1 MHSVKIIILISDINY
16 MSVKM
21 DPINLLIAVNLFVS
35 MSANYS
41 GAKKGLKTSI
51 TKVVERPATFLQK
64 VPPNIAVLVLI
75 LTILS
80 ILKIGSLSDNFE
92 IQFENIRIAGLIMF
106 LIFSWLQVWAYKSL
120 GKDYAQDIVI
130 LKEHQL
136 HTTGIYKF
144 IRHPQYISQVL
155 SDLGAGLAL
164 LSFTVV
170 PVVILFELPL
180 FIMRALVEDKLL
192 QKHFGE
198 KFAAYKKQSGFII
211 PFIG

>member
-1 MHSVKIIILISDINY
+1 
-16 MSVKM
+16 M
-21 DPINLLIAVNLFVS
+21 DPINLLIAINFFVS
-35 MSANYS
+35 LSANYS

-51 TKVVERPATFLQK
+51 TKVMERPSTFLQK
-64 VPPNIAVLVLI
+64 APPNVAAVILV

-80 ILKIGSLSDNFE
+80 IFKIGSLKDNFE
-92 IQFENIRIAGLIMF
+92 IEYQNIRIIGLIMF
-106 LIFSWLQVWAYKSL
+106 LIFSWFQVWAYKSL

-130 LKEHQL
+130 LKEHRL

-170 PVVILFELPL
+170 PIVILIELPL
-180 FIMRALVEDKLL
+180 FIMRASVEDKLL
-192 QKHFGE
+192 QKYFGE
-198 KFAAYKKQSGFII
+198 KFTAYKKQSGFII

>member
-1 MHSVKIIILISDINY
+1 MKMESQNAINIL
-16 MSVKM
+16 VAL
-21 DPINLLIAVNLFVS
+21 NLLVS

-51 TKVVERPATFLQK
+51 TKVVERPETSFQK
-64 VPPNIAVLVLI
+64 IPPNIAALVLI
-75 LTILS
+75 LTIVS
-80 ILKIGSLSDNFE
+80 IFKIGSLTGNFE
-92 IQFENIRIAGLIMF
+92 IQFESIRVAGLVMF
-106 LIFSWLQVWAYKSL
+106 LIFSWIQVWAYKSL

-136 HTTGIYKF
+136 HSTGIYKF

-180 FIMRALVEDKLL
+180 FIMRATAEDKLL
-192 QKHFGE
+192 QQYFGE
-198 KFAAYKKQSGFII
+198 KFTAYKKRSGFII

>member
-1 MHSVKIIILISDINY
+1 
-16 MSVKM
+16 M
-21 DPINLLIAVNLFVS
+21 DPINLLVAINLFIS
-35 MSANYS
+35 MSANFS

-64 VPPNIAVLVLI
+64 FPPNVAALILI
-75 LTILS
+75 LTIFS
-80 ILKIGSLSDNFE
+80 IFKIGTFGGDIETRFANV
-92 IQFENIRIAGLIMF
+92 RIIGLIIF
-106 LIFSWLQVWAYKSL
+106 VIFSWVQVWAYKSL

-164 LSFTVV
+164 LSYTVV
-170 PVVILFELPL
+170 PIVILFELPL
-180 FIMRALVEDKLL
+180 FIMRASVEDKLL
-192 QKHFGE
+192 QKYFGE
-198 KFAAYKKQSGFII
+198 KFTAYKKQSGFII

>member
-1 MHSVKIIILISDINY
+1 MKMESQNAINIL
-16 MSVKM
+16 VAL
-21 DPINLLIAVNLFVS
+21 NLLVS

-51 TKVVERPATFLQK
+51 TKVVERPVTFLQK
-64 VPPNIAVLVLI
+64 LPPNISALVLI

-80 ILKIGSLSDNFE
+80 IFKIGSLTDNFE
-92 IQFENIRIAGLIMF
+92 IQFESIRIAGLIMF

-120 GKDYAQDIVI
+120 GKNYAQDIVI

-144 IRHPQYISQVL
+144 IRHPQYISQIL

-170 PVVILFELPL
+170 PIVILFELPL
-180 FIMRALVEDKLL
+180 LIMRASVEDKLL
-192 QKHFGE
+192 QKYFGE
-198 KFAAYKKQSGFII
+198 KFAAYKKESGFII